1 MIKFTSIMKK
11 DKQLFFLISLFIGL
25 ALLLGVNLSLVKA
38 DQYEEKEVSLEIWL
52 DKKVKNPESKQ
63 YVENLNVNDYKF
75 APGEEVWFNVKV
87 KNTGEKTFEK
97 VKVKDYLP
105 DYLQH
110 LEGDLER
117 EYQDIKPDEEREF
130 KIKIKVVTA
139 DKLPSNQGIYCV
151 INRAEA
157 EANNQKD
164 GDTSQICIEKK
175 VLGAVIQPEAGS
187 HLLIFSLSILL
198 ISLIAFIYDKK
209 FKTVS

>member
-1 MIKFTSIMKK
+1 MIKSEPIMKK
-11 DKQLFFLISLFIGL
+11 DKQFFFLISLFIGL
-25 ALLLGVNLSLVKA
+25 ALLLGVNLSLARA
-38 DQYEEKEVSLEIWL
+38 DQYEEKEPSLQIWL
-52 DKKVKNPESKQ
+52 DKKVENPESNQ
-63 YVENLNVNDYKF
+63 YVDNLSVSDYKF
-75 APGEEVWFNVKV
+75 APGEEVWFNVKI

-105 DYLQH
+105 DYVQH

-117 EYQDIKPDEEREF
+117 EYQDLKPDEEREF
-130 KIKIKVVTA
+130 KIKVKVAAA
-139 DKLPSNQGIYCV
+139 DKLPSDQGVYCV
-151 INRAEA
+151 INKAEV

-175 VLGAVIQPEAGS
+175 VLGAVVQPEAGS
-187 HLLIFSLSILL
+187 HLFVFSLSILL